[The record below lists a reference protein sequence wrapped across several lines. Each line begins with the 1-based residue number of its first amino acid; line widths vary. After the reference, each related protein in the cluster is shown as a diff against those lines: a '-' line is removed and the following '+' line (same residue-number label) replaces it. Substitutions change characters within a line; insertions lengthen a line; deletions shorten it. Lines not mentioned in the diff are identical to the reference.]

1 MKMSLK
7 TKLTLGIS
15 FLFLIILAFGILCIF
30 YINRLSSD
38 AQNVLK
44 NNHESL
50 VYCNNMLKALE
61 DIPLKQNAI
70 KIFND
75 NLRKQEANITEV
87 GEKEVTQELRKNF
100 DELVANP
107 ADSSNYPQIRQSI
120 QVINDLNQQAILRKN
135 AIAQQTA
142 SDANLWLSVIFCVI
156 VLIAFTLVVNFQPIK
171 IIKKEFI

>member
-1 MKMSLK
+1 MSLK
-7 TKLTLGIS
+7 AKLTIGIS
-15 FLFLIILAFGILCIF
+15 FLFLIILSFGILCIF

-70 KIFND
+70 KTFD
-75 NLRKQEANITEV
+75 NNLKKQEANITEP

-100 DELVANP
+100 EELKGDP
-107 ADSSNYPQIRQSI
+107 ADSLNYPQIRQGI
-120 QVINDLNQQAILRKN
+120 QVINDLNQQAIQRKKCN
-135 AIAQQTA
+135 CA
-142 SDANLWLSVIFCVI
+142 ANGERCKFV
-156 VLIAFTLVVNFQPIK
+156 A
-171 IIKKEFI
+171 

>member
-61 DIPLKQNAI
+61 DIPLKQNSI

-75 NLRKQEANITEV
+75 NLRKQQAHHTEPCQKV
-87 GEKEVTQELRKNF
+87 ATRETRKIFHRQE
-100 DELVANP
+100 
-107 ADSSNYPQIRQSI
+107 
-120 QVINDLNQQAILRKN
+120 
-135 AIAQQTA
+135 
-142 SDANLWLSVIFCVI
+142 
-156 VLIAFTLVVNFQPIK
+156 
-171 IIKKEFI
+171 